1 MDNREQ
7 EVAEKLALMRDVL
20 HRAPAAAI
28 RLRGTDWFAWATAG
42 ASNALQLSRETG
54 VAEVL
59 ITRLEAVILTDTEHA
74 QRLESEELPVGFRIY
89 ANRWMD
95 TAARNEFVQRK
106 TAGRAVLSDRPA
118 AAERPLPEELLR
130 RRLVL
135 GPGEQARYRVVCRLA
150 SEAVAE
156 VLQAARPDWSEC
168 QLAGA
173 AAAALWA
180 RQLQPVLTLAASQQR
195 MALYR
200 QPPPTRERLQDGAV
214 LVVAARGAG
223 LYANLTRSI
232 TFSPLSEAQTS
243 RQRQLQRLTQAA
255 LAIARPGASLE
266 ALYRTLAAGYAE
278 AGCPQAIHEHPQGSL
293 TGYLANEGSLIP
305 SASLPLRAG
314 MALTLHPALPG
325 LQSGDTYLVRDAALP
340 ENLTAPDDRPAGD
353 PTGMA
358 GPLSLA
364 QA

>member
-20 HRAPAAAI
+20 DRAPAAAI
-28 RLRGTDWFAWATAG
+28 RLRGNDWFAWATAG

-54 VAEVL
+54 IAEVL
-59 ITRLEAVILTDTEHA
+59 VTRLEAVILTDSEHA
-74 QRLESEELPVGFRIY
+74 QWLENEELPAGFRIY
-89 ANRWMD
+89 AHRCMD
-95 TAARNEFVQRK
+95 TPARHEFVQRK

-156 VLQAARPDWSEC
+156 VLQTARPDWSEC

-180 RQLQPVLTLAASQQR
+180 RQLQPVLTLAASQRR

-200 QPPPTRERLQDGAV
+200 QPAPTRERLGEAAV
-214 LVVAARGAG
+214 LVIGARGAG
-223 LYANLTRSI
+223 LYAHLTRSI
-232 TFSPLSEAQTS
+232 AFSPLGEAQTS
-243 RQRQLQRLTQAA
+243 QQHHLQRLTQAA
-255 LAIARPGASLE
+255 LTMAQPGASL
-266 ALYRTLAAGYAE
+266 ADLYRTLAAGYAE
-278 AGCPQAIHEHPQGSL
+278 AGCPQAIHAHDQGGL
-293 TGYLANEGSLIP
+293 TGYLANEASISP
-305 SASLPLRAG
+305 SAHLLLRAG
-314 MALTLHPALPG
+314 MALTLPPSLPG
-325 LQSGDTYLVRDAALP
+325 LQSGDTYLVRDQALP
-340 ENLTAPDDRPAGD
+340 ENLTAPDDRPAEE
-353 PTGMA
+353 PA
-358 GPLSLA
+358 GFAWPASLA
-364 QA
+364 QT